1 MNLDELTTVQRKTL
15 DRREAAEYIGVCVMT
30 IDRALKDGEIDH
42 YRIGRR
48 VIFDEPQLDR
58 FLSKNERKAK

>member
-1 MNLDELTTVQRKTL
+1 MESINSETRPRTLTRRDAADYLGVSVLTV
-15 DRREAAEYIGVCVMT
+15 
-30 IDRALKDGEIDH
+30 DRALRDGEIDH

-48 VIFDEPQLDR
+48 VLFDEDQLKT